1 MTRTPNREAAPETF
15 QALLALDTRLK
26 KSLGP
31 VLYDLVKLRASQ
43 INGCAY
49 CVDMHATDLER
60 RSIPTR
66 KIHGV
71 AAWQESPFFEAT
83 ERVALAF
90 TETLTG
96 GIAPVDDELWDEAG
110 RLLGEERRA
119 DLLVAVG
126 TINTWNIAGITTH
139 LQPEGADLVTA

>member
-1 MTRTPNREAAPETF
+1 MTRTPIRDASPVTY
-15 QALLALDTRLK
+15 QALLALDGRLK
-26 KSLGP
+26 EALGA

-43 INGCAY
+43 LNGCAY

-60 RSIPTR
+60 RGVATR

-71 AAWQESPFFEAT
+71 AAWGESPFFEDD

-96 GIAPVDDELWDEAG
+96 GIGAVDDDLWAEAG
-110 RLLGEERRA
+110 RVLGEERRA
-119 DLLVAVG
+119 DLIVAVG
-126 TINTWNIAGITTH
+126 AINTWNMAGITTH
-139 LQPEGADLVTA
+139 LQPRP

>member
-1 MTRTPNREAAPETF
+1 MTRTPIRDASPETY
-15 QALLALDTRLK
+15 QALLVLDGRLK

-43 INGCAY
+43 LNGCAY

-60 RSIPTR
+60 RRVPTR

-71 AAWQESPFFEAT
+71 GAWQESPFFEPE

-90 TETLTG
+90 AETLTG
-96 GIAPVDDELWDEAG
+96 GIGAVDDELWAEAG

-119 DLLVAVG
+119 DLIVAVG
-126 TINTWNIAGITTH
+126 AINTWNMAGVTTH
-139 LQPEGADLVTA
+139 LQPEGALVEA

>member
-1 MTRTPNREAAPETF
+1 MTRTPIRDASPETF
-15 QALLALDTRLK
+15 QALLALDNRLK

-43 INGCAY
+43 LNGCAY
-49 CVDMHATDLER
+49 CVDMHASDLER
-60 RSIPTR
+60 RGIPTR

-71 AAWQESPFFEAT
+71 GAWEESPFFDET

-90 TETLTG
+90 TERLTG
-96 GIAPVDDELWDEAG
+96 GVGQVGDDLWDAAG

-119 DLLVAVG
+119 DLIVAVG
-126 TINTWNIAGITTH
+126 TINTWNMAGITTH
-139 LQPEGADLVTA
+139 LQPEGALV

>member
-1 MTRTPNREAAPETF
+1 MTRTPNRDASPETF

-26 KSLGP
+26 RSLGP

-49 CVDMHATDLER
+49 GVDMHATDLER
-60 RSIPTR
+60 RAIPSR
-66 KIHGV
+66 KIHGI
-71 AAWQESPFFEAT
+71 AAWQESPFFDET

-90 TETLTG
+90 TEALTG
-96 GIAPVDDELWDEAG
+96 GIGQIDDVLWDEAG

-119 DLLVAVG
+119 DLLIAVG

-139 LQPEGADLVTA
+139 LQPEGVLV

>member
-1 MTRTPNREAAPETF
+1 MTRTTVRDASPETYR
-15 QALLALDTRLK
+15 ALLALDGRMAR
-26 KSLGP
+26 SLGA

-60 RSIPTR
+60 RAVPTR

-71 AAWQESPFFEAT
+71 AAWRESPFFDEA
-83 ERVALAF
+83 ERVVLAF
-90 TETLTG
+90 AETLTA
-96 GIAPVDDELWDEAG
+96 GIGAIDDELWAQAG
-110 RLLGEERRA
+110 RVLGEERRA

-126 TINTWNIAGITTH
+126 TITTWNITGIATH
-139 LQPEGADLVTA
+139 LHPEGVLDPA

>member
-1 MTRTPNREAAPETF
+1 MSRTTNHEASPETY
-15 QALLALDTRLK
+15 QALVALDTRLK
-26 KSLGP
+26 RSLGP

-49 CVDMHATDLER
+49 CVDMHAADLER
-60 RSIPTR
+60 RALPTR

-71 AAWQESPFFEAT
+71 AAWQESPFFDET

-96 GIAPVDDELWDEAG
+96 GIGQVDDDVWAEAG
-110 RLLGEERRA
+110 RLLGEQRRA
-119 DLLVAVG
+119 DLLVAIG
-126 TINTWNIAGITTH
+126 TINTWNITGITTH
-139 LQPEGADLVTA
+139 LQPEGALA

>member
-1 MTRTPNREAAPETF
+1 MTRTPIREATPETF
-15 QALLALDTRLK
+15 QALLALDTRMK

-43 INGCAY
+43 LNGCAY

-60 RSIPTR
+60 RGTPIR
-66 KIHGV
+66 KLHGV
-71 AAWQESPFFEAT
+71 AAWQESPFFDAT

-90 TETLTG
+90 AEQLTG
-96 GIAPVDDELWDEAG
+96 GVGPIDDDLWDEAG

-119 DLLVAVG
+119 DLIVAVG
-126 TINTWNIAGITTH
+126 TINTWNMAGITTH
-139 LQPEGADLVTA
+139 LQPEGALT